1 MAMPRLLSTAAQPLA
16 DRLRQAEQPV
26 RLIGHYDCDG
36 LTSSAILARALQRCG
51 LRFHLTNVVALTPDV
66 IDQLNSEV
74 PALVLFSDLG
84 SGYPDLLAQLKTSAL
99 VVDHHLPQGET
110 PPNVLELNAHKAGI
124 DGNREASA
132 ASLAFA
138 LALIL
143 DEANRDLAPV
153 ALAGAWGDRMY
164 LDGLVGWNRMIADMA
179 VEDKYLNNINRLP
192 LTGETLAD
200 ALASSLEPYLLGVS
214 GNPAATAEVLQD
226 LGFDPAFA
234 LGELDVEG
242 TALLA
247 DWLALKLL
255 EQGAGKQQRTQLFA
269 PQLDLPRWGCSVEE
283 LAAMTDACGRLDDTS
298 TGIAM
303 LLGSPSGRERAE
315 AYVREHREQLLEQLA
330 CVEFERGRA
339 IQHFRGDNA
348 ALKGTICTLALGYF
362 LDRSLPAI
370 GLAPRDGKL
379 IASSRAAP
387 QLVAQGLSLAEV
399 MAQAASACG
408 GQGGGHAQAAGASLP
423 LEKGDEFI
431 DEVDQ
436 LVAERL
442 GL

>member
-1 MAMPRLLSTAAQPLA
+1 MPQPIAAAAQPLA

-36 LTSSAILARALQRCG
+36 LTSSAIQARALQRSG
-51 LRFHLTNVVALTPDV
+51 QRFHLTNVVALTPAV
-66 IDQLNSEV
+66 IEQLNSEA
-74 PALVLFSDLG
+74 PALVLFTDLG
-84 SGYPDLLAQLKTSAL
+84 SGYPELLAQLKAPAL

-110 PPNVLELNAHKAGI
+110 PPNVLELNAHKAGV
-124 DGNREASA
+124 DGNCEASA

-143 DEANRDLAPV
+143 GEANRDLAPV

-164 LDGLVGWNRMIADMA
+164 LDGLVGWNRTIADMA
-179 VEDKYLNNINRLP
+179 VEDKYLNKTSRLP
-192 LTGETLAD
+192 LAGETLAE
-200 ALASSLEPYLLGVS
+200 ALAGSLEPYLVGVS
-214 GNPAATAEVLQD
+214 GNPAGAAEALRE
-226 LGFDPAFA
+226 LEFDPAAA
-234 LGELDVEG
+234 LGELDAEG
-242 TALLA
+242 TARLA

-255 EQGAGKQQRTQLFA
+255 EQGAGKQQRAQLFA
-269 PQLDLPRWGCSVEE
+269 PQLDLPQWGCSVEE
-283 LAAMTDACGRLDDTS
+283 LAAMADACGRLGDTS

-315 AYVREHREQLLEQLA
+315 VYAREHREQLLEQLA
-330 CVEFERGRA
+330 HVEFERGRA

-348 ALKGTICTLALGYF
+348 ALKGTVCTLALGYF

-379 IASSRAAP
+379 IVSSRAAP

-399 MAQAASACG
+399 MAQAAGACG

-423 LEKGDEFI
+423 PEKGDEFI
-431 DEVDQ
+431 DVVDR
-436 LVAERL
+436 LVADRL

>member
-66 IDQLNSEV
+66 IEQLNSEV

-179 VEDKYLNNINRLP
+179 VEDKYLNRINRLP
-192 LTGETLAD
+192 LTGETLAC
-200 ALASSLEPYLLGVS
+200 P
-214 GNPAATAEVLQD
+214 GN
-226 LGFDPAFA
+226 
-234 LGELDVEG
+234 
-242 TALLA
+242 
-247 DWLALKLL
+247 
-255 EQGAGKQQRTQLFA
+255 
-269 PQLDLPRWGCSVEE
+269 CSVTVVSE
-283 LAAMTDACGRLDDTS
+283 
-298 TGIAM
+298 
-303 LLGSPSGRERAE
+303 
-315 AYVREHREQLLEQLA
+315 
-330 CVEFERGRA
+330 
-339 IQHFRGDNA
+339 
-348 ALKGTICTLALGYF
+348 
-362 LDRSLPAI
+362 
-370 GLAPRDGKL
+370 
-379 IASSRAAP
+379 
-387 QLVAQGLSLAEV
+387 
-399 MAQAASACG
+399 
-408 GQGGGHAQAAGASLP
+408 
-423 LEKGDEFI
+423 
-431 DEVDQ
+431 
-436 LVAERL
+436 
-442 GL
+442 

>member
-66 IDQLNSEV
+66 IEQLNSEV

-84 SGYPDLLAQLKTSAL
+84 SGYPDLLAQLKTSEL
-99 VVDHHLPQGET
+99 VVDHHLQQGA
-110 PPNVLELNAHKAGI
+110 PPPTVLELNDHKAGI

-179 VEDKYLNNINRLP
+179 VEDKYLNSINRLP

-200 ALASSLEPYLLGVS
+200 ALANSLEPYLLGVS

-226 LGFDPAFA
+226 LGFDPAIA

-255 EQGAGKQQRTQLFA
+255 
-269 PQLDLPRWGCSVEE
+269 E

-387 QLVAQGLSLAEV
+387 QLVVQGLSLAEV

-423 LEKGDEFI
+423 LEKGNEFI